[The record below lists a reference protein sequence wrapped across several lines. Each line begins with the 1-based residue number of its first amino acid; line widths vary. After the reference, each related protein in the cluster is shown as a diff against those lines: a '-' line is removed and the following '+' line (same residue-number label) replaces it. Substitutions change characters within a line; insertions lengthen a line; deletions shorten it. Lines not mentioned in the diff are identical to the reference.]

1 MALQLC
7 HNRWRG
13 GADTEAPGFI
23 ACRRHDPAFA
33 STHNGRRNALQAR
46 VVALLYGS
54 IDGIMSMWMIFRAES
69 PTGSNL
75 PDEQTC

>member
-33 STHNGRRNALQAR
+33 PTQNGRRNALQAR

-54 IDGIMSMWMIFRAES
+54 IDGIHVDVDD
-69 PTGSNL
+69 L
-75 PDEQTC
+75 PGRIAHGQQFAR

>member
-13 GADTEAPGFI
+13 GLGAEASGFI

-33 STHNGRRNALQAR
+33 PTQNGRRNALQAR
-46 VVALLYGS
+46 VVALLYES
-54 IDGIMSMWMIFRAES
+54 IDGIMSMWMI
-69 PTGSNL
+69 L
-75 PDEQTC
+75 PGRIAHGQQFAR